1 MKSNISVRS
10 MCIHKGWWIVRSR
23 WWERVVIIEGIW
35 YLLWRIHNNNSLFV
49 LMILRISFLIVKLLW
64 KREILIFFRGML
76 NNRYKK
82 NLMMMNERKVNFNVI
97 VVSIIIIIIIIRI
110 LLWGCSLMN
119 LVMFVLSLCIR
130 ISLRIMVEIKCRFL
144 KVMEFKE
151 NKIMGIVCNWREL
164 SRIKYRLYK
173 KNRDLFEFIYVI

>member
-1 MKSNISVRS
+1 
-10 MCIHKGWWIVRSR
+10 
-23 WWERVVIIEGIW
+23 
-35 YLLWRIHNNNSLFV
+35 
-49 LMILRISFLIVKLLW
+49 
-64 KREILIFFRGML
+64 ML

-151 NKIMGIVCNWREL
+151 NKIMGIVCN
-164 SRIKYRLYK
+164 
-173 KNRDLFEFIYVI
+173 